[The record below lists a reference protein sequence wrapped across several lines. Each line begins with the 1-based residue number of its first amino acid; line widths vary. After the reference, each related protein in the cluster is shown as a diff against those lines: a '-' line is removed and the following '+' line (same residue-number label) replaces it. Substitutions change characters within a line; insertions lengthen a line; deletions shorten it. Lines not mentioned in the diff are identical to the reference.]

1 MGGPLQMRH
10 MSGQAKATR
19 PVGRRSVRR
28 LSLLLALPL
37 CIQGQ
42 GVRGR
47 NSEATAGLPI
57 LTRVEQ
63 IRRLTPEQ
71 AARGYPVH
79 IQAVVT
85 YFSPARPD
93 PAAQGEYFEAD
104 LFVQDRTAGIWVNAP
119 RTGPALR
126 AGQVVDLEGVTE
138 APDFAPQ
145 IGRPHYEV
153 VGEGP
158 LPTPRRVSLERMLST
173 AEDGQWVEIDGIVR
187 RAEIDG
193 RQLLLDVAVPG
204 GRLQALIPEF
214 RQSSAGGLVDAE
226 VRIRGACGAL
236 FNQNLQL
243 VGIVLNVPDLAQL
256 KVLRAAPPDP
266 YGVAVEPIATLQRF
280 APQRAMGHRVHVQ
293 GIVTLQD
300 GARTVYIGDGKHG
313 IRIDSARPVDFK
325 PGDQLDVAGFPRVSG
340 FVLEV
345 EDAIS
350 RRIGTAAPPVPLPV
364 TAEQILRG
372 DYDSHLVSIEGRL
385 LEESFSAGTPVMV
398 LKNGATVFD
407 ASLRRADH
415 ARKPIL
421 PRTGAIVRLNGIC
434 LVTKD
439 ESQHN
444 QSFQIIL
451 DSARDM
457 LVTHNP
463 SWWTAGRALVALEL
477 SALVVLAVLVW
488 VVSLRR
494 QVRGQIAVIR
504 QRLEREAA
512 LEQRFHN
519 LLDNTHDVIFTVD
532 LRGMLTSLNKA
543 GEQISGYTQ
552 EEVQETP
559 LAAVFSAESQE
570 VSEALRCVA
579 RGEPYG
585 ARDWAIAGKKGQRTR
600 VEVSLQAVK
609 EGGKPVGILGIARDI
624 SDRKR
629 MEQVALRAQELSGA
643 RDAAEEANRAK
654 SAFLA
659 NMSHEIRTPLNAII
673 GYSQM
678 LQEDYIGP
686 AQEEVRSDLQKIER
700 AGHLLLG
707 IVNDILDLSKIE
719 AGRNPVELQNVDVAA
734 VLQDVYNA
742 VQPLARQQGNVVRID
757 CPEHARLAYAD
768 LPKFR
773 QSVLNLVN
781 NACKFT
787 QNGQVSV
794 AVRKLRNGSG
804 EWTEVSVSDTGIG
817 IGAEHLGKLFQPFS
831 QVDGSVNR
839 KHNGTGLGLA
849 LSKKFCQMMG
859 GDITV
864 ASEPGRG
871 SRFSI
876 RLPAPA
882 SGASGVEARV

>member
-1 MGGPLQMRH
+1 

-19 PVGRRSVRR
+19 LVGRRSIRR
-28 LSLLLALPL
+28 LRLLLVLPL
-37 CIQGQ
+37 WIQSTGA
-42 GVRGR
+42 RGR
-47 NSEATAGLPI
+47 NSEAMAHLPI
-57 LTRVEQ
+57 LTRAEQ

-79 IQAVVT
+79 IHAVVT
-85 YFSPARPD
+85 YYTPARPK
-93 PAAQGEYFEAD
+93 PWGQGEYIEPD
-104 LFVQDRTAGIWVNAP
+104 LFVQDSTAGIWVDVP
-119 RTGPALR
+119 RTASTLR
-126 AGQVVDLEGVTE
+126 AGQFVDLEGVTE

-145 IGRPHYEV
+145 IGHPHYQV
-153 VGEGP
+153 IGEAQ

-187 RAEIDG
+187 RAEIDN
-193 RQLLLDVAVPG
+193 RQLGLDIAVAG
-204 GRLQALIPEF
+204 GRVQALIPEF
-214 RQSSAGGLVDAE
+214 SQPSADKLVDAE

-243 VGIVLNVPDLAQL
+243 MGILLYVPGPAQL
-256 KVLRAAPPDP
+256 TVLRAAPPDP
-266 YGVAVEPIATLQRF
+266 DGVAVEPIATLQRF
-280 APQRAMGHRVHVQ
+280 APQRAMGHRVHLQ
-293 GIVTLQD
+293 GVVTLQD
-300 GARTVYIGDGKHG
+300 GSRTVYIGDRKQGM
-313 IRIDSARPVDFK
+313 RIDSARPVDFK
-325 PGDQLDVAGFPRVSG
+325 PGDQLDVAGFPRVSD
-340 FVLEV
+340 FVLVV
-345 EDAIS
+345 EDAVC
-350 RRIGTAAPPVPLPV
+350 RRIGTAAPPAALPV

-372 DYDSHLVSIEGRL
+372 DYDSHLVSIDGRL
-385 LEESFSAGTPVMV
+385 LEESFSVGTPVMV

-407 ASLRRADH
+407 ASLRRAEH
-415 ARKPIL
+415 AGKLIL
-421 PRTGAIVRLNGIC
+421 PRAGAIVRLNGIC

-444 QSFQIIL
+444 QSFRIIL
-451 DSARDM
+451 DSARDV

-463 SWWTAGRALVALEL
+463 SWWTAGRALAAVEL
-477 SALVVLAVLVW
+477 SALVVLAVLLW

-504 QRLEREAA
+504 QRLEHEAA

-543 GEQISGYTQ
+543 GEQVSGYTQ
-552 EEVQETP
+552 EELQETP
-559 LAAVFSAESQE
+559 LAAVFAAENQE

-579 RGEPYG
+579 RGESYG
-585 ARDWAIAGKKGQRTR
+585 ARDWSIAGKKGKRTR

-609 EGGKPVGILGIARDI
+609 EGGKPIGVLGIARDI

-629 MEQVALRAQELSGA
+629 MEQVVLRAQELSGA

-719 AGRNPVELQNVDVAA
+719 AGRNPVELQNVDVAG

-768 LPKFR
+768 LSKFR

-831 QVDGSVNR
+831 QVDGSISR
-839 KHNGTGLGLA
+839 KHNGTWLGLA
-849 LSKKFCQMMG
+849 ISKKFCQMMG

-876 RLPAPA
+876 RLPAPT
-882 SGASGVEARV
+882 SGARGVEARV